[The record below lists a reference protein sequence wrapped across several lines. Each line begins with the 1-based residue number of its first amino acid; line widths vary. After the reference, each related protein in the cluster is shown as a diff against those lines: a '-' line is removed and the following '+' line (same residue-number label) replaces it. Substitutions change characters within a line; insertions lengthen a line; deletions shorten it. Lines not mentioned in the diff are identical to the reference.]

1 MKVKIY
7 NTKGEAVGLTKLNP
21 KIFDVEIK
29 QEVIHRAVETQL
41 ANRRKPWAV
50 TKDRSEV
57 RGGGKKPWRQKGTG
71 RARAGSTRSP
81 IWRGGGIT
89 FGPQKNR
96 SYLKKINKK
105 EKRKALFMVL
115 TSKVKE
121 NHLILVDNL
130 KIEKIRTKDFIN
142 ILKRLPC
149 KEKKALILYEKPEE
163 KLLKSARNIE
173 NIKTLQVN
181 SLNIFDVLKYDWL
194 LMPVK
199 TLEIIEKTYLGKN
212 SKSQIINSK

>member
-1 MKVKIY
+1 MKAKIY
-7 NTKGEAVGLTKLNP
+7 NIKGEVVKTAELNP

-29 QEVIHRAVETQL
+29 QEVIHRVLEAQL
-41 ANRRKPWAV
+41 ADRRKPWAA

-71 RARAGSTRSP
+71 RARAGSIRSP
-81 IWRGGGIT
+81 LWRGGGIT

-96 SYLKKINKK
+96 SYFKKINKK

-121 NHLILVDNL
+121 NHLILVDNF
-130 KIEKIRTKDFIN
+130 KIEKIKTKNFLN
-142 ILKRLPC
+142 ILKELPC
-149 KEKKALILYEKPEE
+149 KEKKVLILYEKPEE

-173 NIKTLQVN
+173 NIKTLSAN

-194 LMPVK
+194 LMPIK
-199 TLEIIEKTYLGKN
+199 ALEMIGKTYQNRKAL
-212 SKSQIINSK
+212 